1 MSPMG
6 QSRYRAVKAYKNEEF
21 LNSTDARPL
30 RILSEYMEPESRFE
44 EFGIQDTIVIFG
56 SARLRSK
63 EQAEE
68 MVAKAEAEGGDV
80 ERARKFLDHSHY
92 YEKTQ
97 ELSRRL
103 TEWSKSLE
111 GTDRRFVICSGG
123 GPGIMEAANRGASD
137 AKGEN
142 IGLNISLPFEQN
154 DNPYITRRLSIE
166 FHYFFMRKFWFSYL
180 AKAVVVMPGGF
191 GTLDE
196 FMEVLTL
203 VQTGKIKKHMPIV
216 LFGKSFWEKVI
227 DFDALVEFGTI
238 SASDLDLFLT
248 TDSVDEAY
256 DYLTTQ
262 LEKHALADPGI
273 HL

>member
-1 MSPMG
+1 MNPMG

-103 TEWSKSLE
+103 TEWSKGLE
-111 GTDRRFVICSGG
+111 GTTGG
-123 GPGIMEAANRGASD
+123 S
-137 AKGEN
+137 
-142 IGLNISLPFEQN
+142 
-154 DNPYITRRLSIE
+154 
-166 FHYFFMRKFWFSYL
+166 
-180 AKAVVVMPGGF
+180 
-191 GTLDE
+191 
-196 FMEVLTL
+196 
-203 VQTGKIKKHMPIV
+203 
-216 LFGKSFWEKVI
+216 
-227 DFDALVEFGTI
+227 
-238 SASDLDLFLT
+238 
-248 TDSVDEAY
+248 
-256 DYLTTQ
+256 
-262 LEKHALADPGI
+262 
-273 HL
+273 

>member
-1 MSPMG
+1 MG

-21 LNSTDARPL
+21 LNSKDARPL

-103 TEWSKSLE
+103 TEWSKGLE

-154 DNPYITRRLSIE
+154 DNPYITRRLSFE
-166 FHYFFMRKFWFSYL
+166 FHYFFMRKYWFSYL
-180 AKAVVVMPGGF
+180 AKAIVVMPGGF

-216 LFGKSFWEKVI
+216 LFGKKFWSEALNLQ
-227 DFDALVEFGTI
+227 ALVDHGTV
-238 SASDLDLFLT
+238 SKGDLDLFFS
-248 TDSVDEAY
+248 TDSVDEAFEFLVGE
-256 DYLTTQ
+256 LTRY
-262 LEKHALADPGI
+262 AVADPGPG
-273 HL
+273 L